1 MRAPGWLGRN
11 LAVLTAVSLMQDA
24 ASELAYPLLPLFLT
38 ATLGAAPVL
47 VGLIEGVA
55 QATAGIT
62 QYLAG
67 RFSDRTRRKP
77 WVAWGYGLAAAG
89 KVIVAAAFTWPVVL
103 MGRVTDRFGKGIRS
117 APRDALIADSVP
129 AGSLGRAFGFHRTG
143 DTIGAVI
150 GPLLGLVALQVFADD
165 LRTALW
171 VAAVPAVAAVLLVAL
186 VREPRRTVRTVPPT
200 PAPPVDEVAQDAA
213 SSRRSPLPRSF
224 WRVAGVLTVIAVV
237 NFPDALILLRISEL
251 GWSPTGVVLAYV
263 VFNISYAALSYP
275 AGAVADRFGP
285 AVVYGF
291 GLLFFAVGYLGLAL
305 VDGGPTVIV
314 LLALYGAFPALT
326 DGVGKAWI
334 ASLAPSQLRGRAM
347 GVFQGLNSGAIL
359 LAGLWAGLLWTS
371 GSGSGVVP
379 LAVSGTL
386 GALAGLAL
394 LLTSRVSRGSAP
406 T

>member
-47 VGLIEGVA
+47 VGVIEGLA
-55 QATAGIT
+55 QATAGLT
-62 QYLAG
+62 QYVAG
-67 RFSDRTRRKP
+67 RVSDRTRRKP

-103 MGRVTDRFGKGIRS
+103 LGRVTDRFGKGIRS

-171 VAAVPAVAAVLLVAL
+171 VAAVPAGAAVLLVAL
-186 VREPRRTVRTVPPT
+186 VREPPRTTRPAAAAPAGGVGRPT
-200 PAPPVDEVAQDAA
+200 TT
-213 SSRRSPLPRSF
+213 SRRSPLPGAF
-224 WRVAGVLTVIAVV
+224 WRVAGVLTVIALV
-237 NFPDALILLRISEL
+237 NFPDALILLRISDL

-263 VFNISYAALSYP
+263 VFNITYAALSYP

-291 GLLFFAVGYLGLAL
+291 GLLFFAMGYLGLAL
-305 VDGGPTVIV
+305 VDGGPMVIV
-314 LLALYGAFPALT
+314 LLALYGVFPAMT

-334 ASLAPSQLRGRAM
+334 ASLAPPHLRGRAM
-347 GVFQGLNSGAIL
+347 GVFQGLNSGAVL

-371 GSGSGVVP
+371 GSGAGVVP

-386 GALAGLAL
+386 AALAGLAL
-394 LLTSRVSRGSAP
+394 LIATRTRRGSVS